1 MLPSWP
7 VFPLMILVA
16 LFWTLFKL
24 SISFMYWGTPKW
36 DFLLHRW
43 PHTCKAEGNGC
54 FPRPAGWLLLTQ
66 VDRWLFLSTAGI
78 PCWLM
83 FSLPYIRTH
92 TSLSA
97 ELLPRLSVS
106 IWFISCARAMT
117 WHLSS
122 WHSCVMN
129 LFSYSKTAG
138 IWNSPGCSPP
148 SHLPSHWRRCEE
160 TLVSVSI
167 HEECLLQPTTT

>member
-7 VFPLMILVA
+7 VFPLIILVA

-24 SISFMYWGTPKW
+24 SMSFMYWGTPKW

-97 ELLPRLSVS
+97 ELLPRLSVP

-122 WHSCVMN
+122 WHSCVWT
-129 LFSYSKTAG
+129 FSPIPK
-138 IWNSPGCSPP
+138 
-148 SHLPSHWRRCEE
+148 
-160 TLVSVSI
+160 
-167 HEECLLQPTTT
+167 LLASGTPQDVLLHHMFPVTDGDVKKR